1 MSHRKLPAACSVAD
15 VPGGLSRRRFA
26 ALLVGGAGAAVTG
39 LARSRNAFAQAPSTV
54 SALIMVMHA
63 TQADGGGSIDPGI
76 GDMPQLKKPP
86 FSAYNTY
93 KLLDK
98 KVLPLEKG
106 KPVTHGLIT
115 GRTVQVTLLDVTPD
129 HRFHVGA
136 AINQPGG
143 QAFLKLLEVN
153 ASANEP
159 FFVAGQ
165 SYQGGTLV
173 LGITIKP

>member
-1 MSHRKLPAACSVAD
+1 MSHRKHSASYGAQKVI
-15 VPGGLSRRRFA
+15 SRRDFA
-26 ALLVGGAGAAVTG
+26 TLVAIAAGYSL
-39 LARSRNAFAQAPSTV
+39 LARARIAFADSSSSV

-63 TQADGGGSIDPGI
+63 TQTDGGGSIDPSI

-93 KLLDK
+93 RLLDK
-98 KVLPLEKG
+98 KVLPLEKA
-106 KPVTHGLIT
+106 KPATHGLIT
-115 GRTVQVTLLDVTPD
+115 GRTVQVTLLDVTAD
-129 HRFHVGA
+129 HRFHIGA

-173 LGITIKP
+173 LGITIRP

>member
-1 MSHRKLPAACSVAD
+1 MSHRKLQAAPDGA
-15 VPGGLSRRRFA
+15 GLVSRRHLG
-26 ALLVGGAGAAVTG
+26 ALLVGTAGAYVLTRAGAA
-39 LARSRNAFAQAPSTV
+39 FAQPSTV

-63 TQADGGGSIDPGI
+63 TQSDGGGSIDPGI

-153 ASANEP
+153 AAANEP